1 MLDLNQGIYEHFLRR
16 RGDNSTI
23 RYWLLARRGLWE
35 DVPED
40 GDKNKFQP
48 SAWAECAGRTKTTN
62 LHHHQEGSS
71 GVEEI
76 ACSGGHVAVWRN
88 QRKVP
93 GVHVAD
99 RRNFVGR
106 WSTEATKTT
115 IRLWSDSSGFKYF
128 IDWRSLLGQRQG
140 APGTWHVHHISDFCR
155 VSRPFL
161 VVVKVSRF
169 CMALHSVQAGGGRG
183 GWDVFVWPS
192 FGRKEVPKA
201 L

>member
-23 RYWLLARRGLWE
+23 RYWLLVGRGLWE

-115 IRLWSDSSGFKYF
+115 IRIWSDSSGFKYF
-128 IDWRSLLGQRQG
+128 IDRRSLLSQRQG
-140 APGTWHVHHISDFCR
+140 AAGT
-155 VSRPFL
+155 FL
-161 VVVKVSRF
+161 QFRQTATRSPHERF
-169 CMALHSVQAGGGRG
+169 LPR
-183 GWDVFVWPS
+183 
-192 FGRKEVPKA
+192 